1 MIEIT
6 IPGDPQAQG
15 RPRFARRGGF
25 VQTYDPP
32 ESKKYKELVKLH
44 AAKHKPKELL
54 NEALIVEIDIFK
66 KPPQSI
72 SKVKKNRLEL
82 ENESLRP
89 LTKPDLDNYAK
100 GIKDALT
107 GVIWTDDSKV
117 VELMVR
123 KFYSLNPRAEV
134 RIKTLEENK

>member
-44 AAKHKPKELL
+44 AAKQKPEELL
-54 NEALIVEIDIFK
+54 DEALFVEIVIFK

-72 SKVKKNRLEL
+72 SKVKKNRVEL
-82 ENESLRP
+82 DNESLRP
-89 LTKPDLDNYAK
+89 LTKPDVDNYAK

-117 VELMVR
+117 VELIVS

-134 RIKTLEENK
+134 RVKTLEEK

>member
-1 MIEIT
+1 VIEIT

-44 AAKHKPKELL
+44 ATKHKPKELL
-54 NEALIVEIDIFK
+54 NEALVVEIDIFK

-89 LTKPDLDNYAK
+89 LTKPDVDNYAK
-100 GIKDALT
+100 GIKDTIT

-134 RIKTLEENK
+134 RIKTLEEK

>member
-1 MIEIT
+1 MIQIT
-6 IPGDPQAQG
+6 IPGDPQAQS

-44 AAKHKPKELL
+44 AAKYKPKELL
-54 NEALIVEIDIFK
+54 NEALVVEIDIFK

-100 GIKDALT
+100 GIKDSLT

-134 RIKTLEENK
+134 RIKTLEEK

>member
-6 IPGDPQAQG
+6 IPGEIQAQG

-32 ESKKYKELVKLH
+32 ESKKYKEVVKYH
-44 AAKHKPKELL
+44 AMPHKPKELL
-54 NEALIVEIDIFK
+54 NEALAVEINIFK
-66 KPPQSI
+66 TPPQSI
-72 SKVKKNRLEL
+72 SKVKKNRVEL

-89 LTKPDLDNYAK
+89 LTKPDVDNYAK

-107 GVIWTDDSKV
+107 GIIWTDDSKV
-117 VELMVR
+117 VELVIR

-134 RIKTLEENK
+134 KVKTLEKQ

>member
-1 MIEIT
+1 MIQIT

-44 AAKHKPKELL
+44 AAKYKPKELL
-54 NEALIVEIDIFK
+54 NEALVVEIDIFK

-100 GIKDALT
+100 GIKDSLT

-134 RIKTLEENK
+134 RIKTLEEK